1 MIQNSAT
8 LVDLGISI
16 WTGRKLDKKV
26 SEEIDQ
32 SKNTRAR
39 AGNYNKILL
48 AGTKRLEE
56 LQKTVTVIRQ
66 WHYEQT
72 LPWSDNGAR
81 LLTMANFFNYKT
93 RLNHYM
99 AQFESEVKDFLTDY
113 PTLVTA
119 AAFQLGD
126 LFDPDEYPSAEE
138 LRGKFRF
145 RYLFTP
151 LPDAGDFRV
160 DIGEAAQRE
169 LREQYE
175 AGHNAMMAGA
185 MKDIWER
192 LHTCLSRMSDKL
204 AGEEKQIFRDSLV
217 NNATELCE
225 LLTRLNVTND
235 ANLEHARKKLESA
248 LVGVDA
254 NALRKD
260 DDLRLDVKAKVD
272 EILSMF

>member
-99 AQFESEVKDFLTDY
+99 AQFDNEVKDFLTDY

-217 NNATELCE
+217 GNATELCE

-235 ANLEHARKKLESA
+235 AKLEEARKKLESA